1 MNFGKNEGDLNFP
14 VSEETSESDCSKNS
28 SEIND
33 LYLSF
38 LEGNEKAFENLMTLI
53 YKDLIFFINRYVN
66 DINTAEDLA
75 EDVFVKLLEN
85 KKRFNPQRAS
95 LKTFLFT
102 VGKNLALDFLR
113 KNKKTAFSVSLSE
126 QTEIPSEE
134 LDLADC
140 IIKKENSRLL
150 YSLLK
155 KLPPLESKVLHLMYF
170 ENMSYNEISE
180 ILGIPVKKLYETSR
194 NAKEKLEKQ
203 LKSN

>member
-1 MNFGKNEGDLNFP
+1 MNFENVEEGFN
-14 VSEETSESDCSKNS
+14 SEV

-33 LYLSF
+33 LYVSF
-38 LEGNEKAFENLMTLI
+38 IEGDERAFEKLMALI

-75 EDVFVKLLEN
+75 EDTFVKLLEN
-85 KKRFNPQRAS
+85 KIRFNPQRAS

-102 VGKNLALDFLR
+102 VGKNLAIDFLR
-113 KNKKTAFSVSLSE
+113 KNKKNAFPVSLSE
-126 QTEIPSEE
+126 QTDIPSEE
-134 LDLADC
+134 LDLADY
-140 IIKKENSRLL
+140 IIKSENSRLL
-150 YSLLK
+150 YSLIRQ
-155 KLPPLESKVLHLMYF
+155 LPPLESKVLHLMYF

-180 ILGIPVKKLYETSR
+180 ILGVPVKKLYETSR